1 MKILVAACYAVF
13 CLRRL
18 ITYLHIFQQEEYDSI
33 RFVRWIVKSS
43 AFDRRATALLVG
55 VSLAVAAHL
64 LPVLVAYGLV
74 CVLFAV
80 LAYLEDDPRSSG
92 KKRLVMTQRAKRTLA
107 GASIAVAS
115 VGVAASIWSGSVWI
129 WIVGV
134 QIVPFS
140 LVLSNL
146 ALTPYENRL
155 QRLFW
160 QEARNKLEEIQPI
173 TIGITGSYGKTS
185 VKHILAHILDTK
197 APTLATPGSV
207 NTAMGIARI
216 VREQLGPHHRFFVC
230 EMGAYG
236 PGSISRLTRLAQPNL
251 AIITA
256 VGHAHYERFKTL
268 ETVARAKFE
277 LADAVVHVGGKV
289 IIAEGVLEQPAP
301 REFASRHEGSIV
313 AVGAGPVCALRIRNV
328 RQKRDGIELDV
339 TWGGESYALRAPLFG
354 EHQAINV
361 ALAFAAA
368 CELGMEPAQA
378 VIAVASVPQISHRLE
393 VKQQPRGSIL
403 VDDAYNSNP
412 VGFSS
417 ALRILDLLRGN
428 GGRRILVT
436 PGMVELGSAHDEE
449 HFKIGALAASHVD
462 VLLPVVPDRIVSLT
476 TAYKTGNPQGTV
488 IPFPSFAEAQ
498 VWLKANLGPGDVV
511 LVENDLPDL
520 YEKKFSL

>member
-1 MKILVAACYAVF
+1 MKILVAACYTVF

-18 ITYLHIFQQEEYDSI
+18 ITYLHIFQQEEYDSN
-33 RFVRWIVKSS
+33 RFIRWIVKST
-43 AFDRRATALLVG
+43 AFDRRATVLLVG
-55 VSLAVAAHL
+55 VSAALAAHL
-64 LPVLVAYGLV
+64 LSVPIAYVLVCL
-74 CVLFAV
+74 LFVA
-80 LAYLEDDPRSSG
+80 LAYFEDDPRSSG

-107 GASIAVAS
+107 GASIAAAL
-115 VGVAASIWSGSVWI
+115 VGLAISTWSDSVWI

-140 LVLSNL
+140 LVVSNL
-146 ALTPYENRL
+146 VLTPYENRV
-155 QRLFW
+155 QRQFW
-160 QEARNKLEEIQPI
+160 QEARSKLEEIRPI

-185 VKHILAHILDTK
+185 VKHILAHILETQ

-236 PGSISRLTRLAQPNL
+236 PGSISRLTRLARPKL

-268 ETVARAKFE
+268 ETVARAKLE
-277 LADAVVHVGGKV
+277 LADAVVQVDGKV
-289 IIAEGVLEQPAP
+289 IVAEGVLEQPAA
-301 REFASRHEGSIV
+301 REFASHHERSV
-313 AVGAGPVCALRIRNV
+313 VVVGAGSACALRIRNV
-328 RQKRDGIELDV
+328 RQQRDGIELDV
-339 TWGGESYALRAPLFG
+339 TWRGESYALRAPLFG
-354 EHQAINV
+354 EHQAINM

-368 CELGMEPAQA
+368 CELGMEPGLA

-417 ALRILDLLRGN
+417 ALRILDLLRGD

-449 HFKIGALAASHVD
+449 HSKIGALAASHVD
-462 VLLPVVPDRIVSLT
+462 VLLPVLPDRIVSLT
-476 TAYKTGNPQGTV
+476 TAYREGNPQGTI

-498 VWLKANLGPGDVV
+498 VWLMANLRPGDVV

-520 YEKKFSL
+520 YEKLIL